1 MSRIPRSRLR
11 GPALLA
17 AVALGLA
24 ACGGADDATDD
35 AADNADNADNA
46 DDATPA
52 AATGDP
58 SGDPVAFPLDVTDCD
73 DVVVLDEQP
82 ESVLTIGQ
90 AALWLIDAAGAGDR
104 VAARTGEFGAEV
116 PEALSD
122 AAASAPIADP
132 ADPSLENI
140 VGAEVDAV
148 VGYGL
153 FATTREDVESSGA
166 AVLTVS
172 GECGHDEGEIPEPVT
187 FDTVIGDVE
196 RFGEVFGTA
205 DVASDVADTL
215 RAEVAEL
222 TEAAEAA
229 GSAGTAA
236 NVYYFS
242 SAGALS
248 ANGATGI
255 ANAQLA
261 AAGLDNVF
269 GDQQTTYLDINIEAL
284 LDADPDVIV
293 LTYGLYGESAEEAE
307 QKLLA
312 EPGVADL
319 TAVQEDR
326 VVLMPAWQVLPAP
339 GAVDG
344 LRTLVESVS

>member
-24 ACGGADDATDD
+24 ACGGTDDATDD
-35 AADNADNADNA
+35 SA
-46 DDATPA
+46 PA
-52 AATGDP
+52 AATGDSTAP
-58 SGDPVAFPLDVTDCD
+58 DGGEPTGDTPAEPVTFPLDVPDCD
-73 DVVVLDEQP
+73 DTVVLDEQP

-104 VAARTGEFGAEV
+104 VVARTGEFGAEV

-122 AAASAPIADP
+122 SAASAPVADP

-153 FATTREDVESSGA
+153 FATTREDVEGSGA

-172 GECGHDEGEIPEPVT
+172 GECGHDEGEAPEPVT
-187 FDTVIGDVE
+187 FDTMIDDVE
-196 RFGEVFGTA
+196 RFGEVFGTSDVAAPAAAALRA
-205 DVASDVADTL
+205 DVA
-215 RAEVAEL
+215 EL
-222 TEAAEAA
+222 SEAAATT
-229 GSAGTAA
+229 GSAGSAA

-242 SAGALS
+242 PADALS

-255 ANAQLA
+255 AHAQLA

-269 GDQQTTYLDINIEAL
+269 GDEQTSYLDINVEAL
-284 LDADPDVIV
+284 LDADPDVLV
-293 LTYGLYGESAEEAE
+293 LTYGFYGESADEAQ

-319 TAVQEDR
+319 TAMQEDR
-326 VVLMPAWQVLPAP
+326 LVLMPAWQVLPAP

-344 LRTLVESVS
+344 LRTIVDAVS